1 MTIYKPNAYSEIVHY
16 WRGVRGTL
24 AQRGLLRQ
32 TREDGTPVIPQAQA
46 LVLPDRAVFV
56 LDMNRL
62 AGISREKWL
71 DRDLWLQIRAALQGR
86 RTYVADSAG
95 LAIVIAREPGTH
107 ELQRLPRVI
116 PLEREHLPA
125 GPYTVTLGYD
135 KTGPVI
141 LDVAEANRAILVGGT
156 SGGGKTN
163 GMEVILAQLAMK
175 HNPGELR
182 LAIVDTKEVDF
193 APWRGLSHLFAPVA
207 HDLEEAGELIAAVE
221 QERRRRKAIMVK
233 AGVQNWREL
242 GDPFPLLALA
252 VDEAADFPGTPAM
265 DALVEVAR
273 KGRAFGVSVI
283 LGTQYPTS
291 KVIDPQVK
299 ANLPTVIAFRCKS
312 RTESRVLLDRH
323 GAEELERPG
332 LALTYIDGR
341 WRRLQALKFEPDVIA
356 SLAGEDAAPAQPL
369 TEIEGA
375 LVRYAVGKLDGSFPV
390 GGLYEKFK
398 GKISKNRLSELGRQ
412 WEKRGWLT
420 HPQHDRNGHPVGRQV
435 TAELA
440 ALATV
445 RLSPTPERPENDRVT
460 GLTGR
465 DEAR

>member
-1 MTIYKPNAYSEIVHY
+1 MTIYKPAAYSEVVHY

-24 AQRGLLRQ
+24 SQRGLLRQ
-32 TREDGTPVIPQAQA
+32 KREDGTPVIPQAQA
-46 LVLPDRAVFV
+46 LVLPDRAVFI

-107 ELQRLPRVI
+107 ELRRLPRKI
-116 PLEREHLPA
+116 LLEREHLPDG

-141 LDVAEANRAILVGGT
+141 LDVAGAHRAILIGGT

-163 GMEVILAQLAMK
+163 AMAAILAQLAMK
-175 HNPGELR
+175 HTPAEVR

-193 APWRGLSHLFAPVA
+193 APWRGLPHLFAPVA
-207 HDLEEAGELIAAVE
+207 HDLEGAGGLITAVE

-233 AGVQNWREL
+233 AGVQDWRDL
-242 GDPFPLLALA
+242 GEPFSLLVLA

-291 KVIDPQVK
+291 AVIDPQIK
-299 ANLPTVIAFRCKS
+299 ANLPTAIAFRCKS
-312 RTESRVLLDRH
+312 KTESRVLLDRN
-323 GAEELERPG
+323 GAEELDRPG

-356 SLAGEDAAPAQPL
+356 TLAGGAVAPAQPL
-369 TEIEGA
+369 TEIEAA
-375 LVRYAVGKLDGSFPV
+375 LVRYALEELEGAFTV
-390 GGLYEKFK
+390 
-398 GKISKNRLSELGRQ
+398 NRLYGALGNDISRRQIVNLGRD
-412 WEKRGWLT
+412 WEARGWLT
-420 HPQHDRNGHPVGRQV
+420 PPQRDDNGHPLGRQV

-440 ALATV
+440 ALAQDHP
-445 RLSPTPERPENDRVT
+445 RPTL
-460 GLTGR
+460 G
-465 DEAR
+465 A